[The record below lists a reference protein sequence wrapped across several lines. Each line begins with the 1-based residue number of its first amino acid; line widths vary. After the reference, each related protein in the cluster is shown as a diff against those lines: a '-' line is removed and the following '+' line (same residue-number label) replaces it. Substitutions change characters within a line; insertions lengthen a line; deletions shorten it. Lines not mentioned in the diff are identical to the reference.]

1 MKNSSIFDHTL
12 LSLQISYRHYLHGS
26 LLEDMI
32 QENMSKFMDRMVK
45 ETGPF
50 EPKQYI
56 SLMVFHQLYTV
67 CFGERCVFNL
77 YSVIIINLHFKP
89 KWKSIFESVL
99 QSEKLNKCHF
109 YLHFCFYQS
118 LTLLNHR
125 ISYWTIV
132 VPDFQMTF
140 LKWSNI
146 YRFETFI

>member
-1 MKNSSIFDHTL
+1 MEDSSKNCSQSSTVSNSISTWTTKNIIKVLNINNSSIFDHTL

-32 QENMSKFMDRMVK
+32 QENMSKFIERMAK

-77 YSVIIINLHFKP
+77 YSVIIINLQFKP
-89 KWKSIFESVL
+89 KWKSIFETWEFLSYFCPNL
-99 QSEKLNKCHF
+99 F
-109 YLHFCFYQS
+109 Y
-118 LTLLNHR
+118 
-125 ISYWTIV
+125 
-132 VPDFQMTF
+132 D
-140 LKWSNI
+140 LKW
-146 YRFETFI
+146 